1 MTSPDAQSQP
11 PKRPAAP
18 RRSHSSQSSQTQSH
32 SPNDAP
38 HHRSAH
44 KAGRHVVGH
53 SRLGP
58 RNPSYGKNLNKQATQ
73 QNHHHQ
79 RTLSTGSTSTS
90 TTTTTTDAQARPAL
104 KRNAS
109 AAVVSRNTSHAQLR
123 KNHSS
128 GHLPRQANKAMHRHH
143 RSSDLEPLAKRASA
157 SAATAGAAA
166 AAKPRR
172 KSSPEM
178 DHAGVRFDLGVD
190 DDGDDDNAWTE
201 ESASQSPATTRCTTR
216 QNSVILDP
224 PKPQHQ
230 QQLQQQQETR
240 SDSSDDTSDSTETD
254 ASPRRQPQPNHS
266 RPQQQPQQEPHSDP
280 PSPRDTSRT
289 ERPEQRVT
297 YSSNQINGVNSYHQP
312 NLPDADMITS
322 RILQRSASN
331 RLQPQVSDVSATV
344 VSHSHDAR
352 SLSHSTGST
361 MIDTPGNK
369 EAVSRFIDG
378 DGSSGTPRD
387 SSFLPHHQPRPTANN
402 ANSNTNTGG
411 DLSARRNKSTANI
424 PETTTATPSSSSHHR
439 RHVSSGTTTPSDLAP
454 SRTQQKLWLQRA
466 SSNIEPQQKAEL
478 LAHHHRGSSSAAL
491 AAPNG
496 HAHPHP
502 HHRHSSSQLVVLA
515 RRFDEAAAEYRVVR
529 RFRNPV
535 ADAIARLADS
545 PDSPRWRYVRE
556 QQQLAQRERDGSGYY
571 AQSQRHMSSASAT
584 ASAAAAAYQHLSNGN
599 TASAA
604 SPLSKTASALH
615 LNRPSTQGGTD
626 REVRTNGLRSSS
638 AATLV
643 SSPASTTPGG
653 GSGGGGG
660 SATAHPNGVD
670 AATPRSVMEAV
681 AAARRARV
689 SFDLPGR
696 AASPAPAQTLS
707 PSQSTL
713 SALNPQANSDGS
725 TEERERE
732 RERDR
737 QGERVRQRQQQQQ
750 QQQQQQRQRLAEEQ
764 DRQSDVVEELCRR
777 IWDRCDGEGALLVG
791 GVGGA
796 E

>member
-254 ASPRRQPQPNHS
+254 AK
-266 RPQQQPQQEPHSDP
+266 
-280 PSPRDTSRT
+280 
-289 ERPEQRVT
+289 RPEQRVT

-502 HHRHSSSQLVVLA
+502 HHRHSSSQLVVVGGVTPSGDVVVDRELA

-545 PDSPRWRYVRE
+545 PDSPR
-556 QQQLAQRERDGSGYY
+556 
-571 AQSQRHMSSASAT
+571 
-584 ASAAAAAYQHLSNGN
+584 
-599 TASAA
+599 
-604 SPLSKTASALH
+604 
-615 LNRPSTQGGTD
+615 
-626 REVRTNGLRSSS
+626 
-638 AATLV
+638 
-643 SSPASTTPGG
+643 
-653 GSGGGGG
+653 
-660 SATAHPNGVD
+660 
-670 AATPRSVMEAV
+670 
-681 AAARRARV
+681 
-689 SFDLPGR
+689 
-696 AASPAPAQTLS
+696 
-707 PSQSTL
+707 
-713 SALNPQANSDGS
+713 
-725 TEERERE
+725 
-732 RERDR
+732 
-737 QGERVRQRQQQQQ
+737 
-750 QQQQQQRQRLAEEQ
+750 
-764 DRQSDVVEELCRR
+764 
-777 IWDRCDGEGALLVG
+777 
-791 GVGGA
+791 
-796 E
+796 